1 MMIKKSIYLVITL
14 FVILIIGILPLTNLP
29 VSTSS
34 RGVIRSQ
41 TENTKIVSVVGGR
54 VITNNLENN
63 NQQIKHGETLLVITA
78 EQLDTQ
84 KVCKTAKVQIILLNY
99 KTLID

>member
-63 NQQIKHGETLLVITA
+63 NQQIKHGETLLVVTA
-78 EQLDTQ
+78 E
-84 KVCKTAKVQIILLNY
+84 
-99 KTLID
+99 

>member
-29 VSTSS
+29 VSASS

-54 VITNNLENN
+54 VIANDLTKKQSRNKAGRYFVRCNRRA
-63 NQQIKHGETLLVITA
+63 IRHPK
-78 EQLDTQ
+78 
-84 KVCKTAKVQIILLNY
+84 KFAK
-99 KTLID
+99 